1 METMNITISG
11 MHCASCSRLITMDL
25 EDIGVV
31 VKINE
36 QHNTGEIVFD
46 PGKITREKIFDQI
59 RKTGYEAR
67 ELVS

>member
-1 METMNITISG
+1 
-11 MHCASCSRLITMDL
+11 MDL